1 MALNFAEF
9 RLLSSRMFAIESG
22 KLAKVPRRLWSQR
35 FGSSAKFLAVLKVV
49 CNKRLCQKCFH
60 IDGRAPLRVPL
71 HCLGEVTEGAACQNA
86 RVRTLMVAI
95 PRSNNTVV
103 MRACPCCVQVPS
115 ERRLPPSRRPDLS
128 RGALRRRR
136 RRVARTLS

>member
-49 CNKRLCQKCFH
+49 CNKRLCQKCFSH
-60 IDGRAPLRVPL
+60 RWAGPA
-71 HCLGEVTEGAACQNA
+71 T
-86 RVRTLMVAI
+86 RTVALSR
-95 PRSNNTVV
+95 RSNRRSGMSKRTSSNTYGRDPEVQQHGGH
-103 MRACPCCVQVPS
+103 ACCVQVPS